1 MAVPPVLD
9 DPLRFDRSA
18 PPAAVV
24 IFGANGDLTRRKLMP
39 ALYRLAFERRLAP
52 GFAVVGISRTPLS
65 DDRIPRP
72 HALGRREVSRRL
84 ALRRRAMG
92 GVRARLVLPRRRSR
106 RRRPLH
112 CLAHTGWTPSPPTP
126 TAGNVLFYLSTQPS
140 YYARVAEG
148 IGSAGL
154 AAIRRLASHRG
165 REALRPRPLQRPRV
179 ELAPAGRFRRARHL
193 PHRSL
198 PR

>member
-65 DDRIPRP
+65 DADFRARMRSGVEKYLEDSPFDA
-72 HALGRREVSRRL
+72 ALWDEFERGLFYLAGDLEDAAL
-84 ALRRRAMG
+84 YTALRTRLDAVAADRR
-92 GVRARLVLPRRRSR
+92 
-106 RRRPLH
+106 
-112 CLAHTGWTPSPPTP
+112 

-140 YYARVAEG
+140 YYARIAEG

-154 AAIRRLASHRG
+154 QHAASVRVPPESPG
-165 REALRPRPLQRPRV
+165 R
-179 ELAPAGRFRRARHL
+179 
-193 PHRSL
+193 
-198 PR
+198 